1 MTHYPNTSHNTATS
15 KRGWLA
21 PLLTGAAGLAVG
33 GLLATGITMSAAD
46 GPTGSQSE
54 CVAAIGHA
62 DEAIDLY
69 SGAFGDAANA
79 VDSYLINDYAGV
91 DASTRNMNTAA
102 DNLEPVLMDYYT
114 ASGECLGGG
123 FDG

>member
-1 MTHYPNTSHNTATS
+1 MTYSNTSTNPTTS

-33 GLLATGITMSAAD
+33 GLLATGITLAAAD

-62 DEAIDLY
+62 DEAIEIY
-69 SGAFGDAANA
+69 SQGFSDAADA
-79 VDSYLINDYAGV
+79 IDAYMVNDYSAM
-91 DASTRNMNTAA
+91 DASTRNINTAA

-114 ASGECLGGG
+114 TSGECLGGG